1 MIAFGRMRA
10 IVVREF
16 GPPDVM
22 KLETVPT
29 PVPGPSQV
37 LVRVRAAG
45 VNPVE
50 TYIRAGVYARKP
62 SLPYIPGSDGAGEVE
77 TVGAEVKNFK
87 HGDRVYIAG
96 DNVTT
101 VAGAGTYAEYAL
113 CSEAMLHR
121 LPARVSF
128 GQGAAIGV
136 PYGTAY
142 RALFGRAERQAGGN
156 RARARRD
163 GRRRHRRRADRARP
177 RPDGHRQRRHRSRA
191 GARPRTGRSGRRQP
205 QGAELSRRRSMRATN
220 GRGVDVILEMA
231 AHINLDKDLALLAP
245 RGRVVVDRQP
255 RTRRDRPAADD
266 GPRRGDSRHDA
277 VQRDTR
283 PSSRPFTR
291 RSSPASRTARS
302 IRSSAARWRSPT
314 RHARTK
320 PSWNRARS
328 ARSCWLSEPGT
339 SDAAGGF
346 RRCDHSLS

>member
-1 MIAFGRMRA
+1 MRA
-10 IVVREF
+10 IIVREF

-77 TVGAEVKNFK
+77 TVGAEVKDFK

-128 GQGAAIGV
+128 GQGAAMGV

-142 RALFGRAERQAGGN
+142 RALFGRAGAKPAETVFVHGATGGVGIAAVQI
-156 RARARRD
+156 ARAY
-163 GRRRHRRRADRARP
+163 GLTVIGSGGTDRGLELVRE
-177 RPDGHRQRRHRSRA
+177 
-191 GARPRTGRSGRRQP
+191 
-205 QGAELSRRRSMRATN
+205 QGASVVVNHKEPNYLDQVMRATN

-245 RGRVVVDRQP
+245 RGRVVVIGNRGRVEIDPRQTMGRDAAILGMTLFNVTPPELASIHAALVAGLANGSLNPVVGREMALADAP
-255 RTRRDRPAADD
+255 RA
-266 GPRRGDSRHDA
+266 HEA
-277 VQRDTR
+277 VM
-283 PSSRPFTR
+283 
-291 RSSPASRTARS
+291 
-302 IRSSAARWRSPT
+302 
-314 RHARTK
+314 
-320 PSWNRARS
+320 
-328 ARSCWLSEPGT
+328 EPG
-339 SDAAGGF
+339 ALGKIV
-346 RRCDHSLS
+346 LVV